1 MTRLPLIAIAAAAA
15 MIIAVLVVHAPR
27 LAHARRAAEREV
39 ARFHQVSTD
48 ARELVTLRSA
58 HAARHGSSAA
68 PDAPPPKLSPAIT
81 AALASSGLP
90 AQTLASLS
98 PESATRERIEGGGSG
113 IAAQAPAASIIR
125 RRATLVLTPLTL
137 PQLGR
142 FLDIWRKQAVPDS
155 RGSAGEPW
163 TVSRIDVEPR
173 RDGQPTPGAD
183 LPLRATLVM
192 ESVSLEADM
201 ATDQSR

>member
-1 MTRLPLIAIAAAAA
+1 MTRLPLIAITVAAAAL
-15 MIIAVLVVHAPR
+15 IGVLLVHGPR
-27 LAHARRAAEREV
+27 LAHAGRIAEREV
-39 ARFHQVSTD
+39 ARFQQVSAE
-48 ARELVTLRSA
+48 ARELVALRSA
-58 HAARHGSSAA
+58 HTSRHGSSAA
-68 PDAPPPKLSPAIT
+68 ADAPPPKLSPAIT
-81 AALASSGLP
+81 TALASSGLP

-98 PESATRERIEGGGSG
+98 PESATRERIDGAGTLNS
-113 IAAQAPAASIIR
+113 PFTSLIR

-142 FLDIWRKQAVPDS
+142 FLDTWRKQGAPEASGAV
-155 RGSAGEPW
+155 GEPW
-163 TVSRIDVEPR
+163 VISRIDVEPR

-201 ATDQSR
+201 ATDQRR

>member
-1 MTRLPLIAIAAAAA
+1 MTRLPLIAIAVSVALV
-15 MIIAVLVVHAPR
+15 IGVLVTHMPR
-27 LAHARRAAEREV
+27 VANGQQAAKRDLIRLRQIS
-39 ARFHQVSTD
+39 AD
-48 ARELVTLRSA
+48 ARELVTLRAA
-58 HAARHGSSAA
+58 HAERHGAAAA
-68 PDAPPPKLSPAIT
+68 PDTPPPKLSPTIT
-81 AALASSGLP
+81 AALASTGLP

-98 PESATRERIEGGGSG
+98 PESATRERVEGGGTGS
-113 IAAQAPAASIIR
+113 IPAAHVIR

-142 FLDIWRKQAVPDS
+142 FLDIWRKQTLPD
-155 RGSAGEPW
+155 AGEPW

-192 ESVSLEADM
+192 ESVSLDADM
-201 ATDQSR
+201 TTDERR

>member
-1 MTRLPLIAIAAAAA
+1 MTRLPLIAITAAAALV
-15 MIIAVLVVHAPR
+15 IGVLVLHAPR
-27 LAHARRAAEREV
+27 VAHARRAADREL

-48 ARELVTLRSA
+48 ARELVTLRTA
-58 HAARHGSSAA
+58 HATRRGPSAS

-98 PESATRERIEGGGSG
+98 PESATREWIDSSASG
-113 IAAQAPAASIIR
+113 AAASPIAAHIIR

-142 FLDIWRKQAVPDS
+142 FLDTWRKQTAPDAQ
-155 RGSAGEPW
+155 GSAGDPW

-201 ATDQSR
+201 ATDQRR